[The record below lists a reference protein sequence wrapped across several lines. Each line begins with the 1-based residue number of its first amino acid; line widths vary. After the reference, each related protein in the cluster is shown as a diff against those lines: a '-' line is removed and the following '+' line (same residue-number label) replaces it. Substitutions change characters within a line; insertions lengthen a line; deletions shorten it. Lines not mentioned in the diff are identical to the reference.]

1 MSEKRQK
8 EDQVSAKD
16 KSQFLEES
24 RFIDGDRI
32 SEIKKSR
39 KRAWIAAGCGFALGV
54 GGLVAATVAFNRP
67 IPDPVVYAADKTTGA
82 IERLGSLDDYILTL
96 EQADNE
102 YWINRYINNRE
113 GYNYSTIQSM
123 YDMTVLLSAPND
135 VQRSYAEL
143 FSGEDARD
151 KKWGAQKRRTVS
163 IRSIQHTVPGS
174 QATVRFSTQVH
185 QDDGKREPRQ
195 YWVATLSYEFIGE
208 PMEVQD
214 RWRNP
219 AGFQVTA
226 YRVDPELSGR

>member
-1 MSEKRQK
+1 MSMTKRNEK
-8 EDQVSAKD
+8 QVASKD
-16 KSQFLEES
+16 LPKFLAES

-32 SEIKKSR
+32 SEILKSR
-39 KRAWIAAGCGFALGV
+39 RNAWVVAGCGFALGV
-54 GGLVAATVAFNRP
+54 CGLAAAVVAFNRP
-67 IPDPVVYAADKTTGA
+67 IPDPVVYAADTTTGA

-96 EQADNE
+96 DQADNE

-113 GYNYSTIQSM
+113 GYNYSIIQSM

-135 VQRSYAEL
+135 VQRSYADL

-151 KKWGAQKRRTVS
+151 KKWRAQKRRMVS
-163 IRSIQHTVPGS
+163 IRSIQNTVPGS
-174 QATVRFSTQVH
+174 QATVRFSTQI
-185 QDDGKREPRQ
+185 QYDNGELEPRK

-208 PMEVQD
+208 PMKVQD

-226 YRVDPELSGR
+226 YRVDPELSGQ